1 VEPDFNDSYN
11 EAVRRFALNQSITPE
26 QARTLGVDVSN
37 DADQAGGLDESEIT
51 EAKRLVQGLPRQE
64 QEEELVAAGYT
75 ADEIKRILDGR

>member
-1 VEPDFNDSYN
+1 MPQQF
-11 EAVRRFALNQSITPE
+11 TPE

-64 QEEELVAAGYT
+64 QEEELVAAGVCRDCVMRKVFQESQT
-75 ADEIKRILDGR
+75 QGSRRPQ